1 MTSLPEHKTISRL
14 CYVWDMLCCFWHSNE
29 SWLNIRAEPIGDLSS
44 SFVAS
49 AARQEDFGHGHFGYG
64 SGQSRDRDMIWQNSA
79 FHNTFLMAVW
89 WATPMEFWA
98 FFPWRHVSDQGM
110 LSQQESSSWSD
121 TRTNPGATLPLD
133 NNKGRKHCKRPPSM
147 LVEHLQC
154 SWPEY
159 DTSCNLIRPVSNTP
173 TGGAKT
179 WELKDC
185 HFHSPLSYTVESG
198 SCAPFPFQP
207 HHSYDAFELS
217 SWNLVSGNLGQKSN
231 IKQNIS
237 SFGRVVFK

>member
-1 MTSLPEHKTISRL
+1 MDSAFILDLKCLWLDSVEHFFNEKWSKFNGHQFGLVIFAKQPPADLLTIGNTMTSLPEHKTISRL

-98 FFPWRHVSDQGM
+98 FFPPEDTCLTHVLTPVQHF
-110 LSQQESSSWSD
+110 
-121 TRTNPGATLPLD
+121 PLTTI
-133 NNKGRKHCKRPPSM
+133 KEG
-147 LVEHLQC
+147 
-154 SWPEY
+154 
-159 DTSCNLIRPVSNTP
+159 NTVN
-173 TGGAKT
+173 ALLRC
-179 WELKDC
+179 W
-185 HFHSPLSYTVESG
+185 
-198 SCAPFPFQP
+198 
-207 HHSYDAFELS
+207 
-217 SWNLVSGNLGQKSN
+217 
-231 IKQNIS
+231 
-237 SFGRVVFK
+237 